1 MKKKLLLSVAVLFSS
16 MLGFAQNSLSM
27 DAVKIAP
34 GKTAQVSVNLN
45 NSTAYTAFQFDMT
58 LPKGI
63 TVKEAT
69 LADRASGHTLKTG
82 TVNGKYRVL
91 AYSYNAETNEGN
103 KPITGSE
110 GAIVNL
116 TLEAGESVAEGAT
129 IVIDAGNQSQD
140 GGQVFVEADGTT
152 NYSMGEVTA
161 AVTVSDVTEGVKA
174 VITAAKKALFY
185 SDKSL
190 DFSSVDGVKAY
201 IVTGYDNEKGTIW
214 LNQVKVVPANT
225 AVLLEGEKGEY
236 IIPVTTD
243 GTRIYKNMLVG
254 SLTATTVNK
263 DGGEGITNY
272 ILSNGDNGVGFYY
285 AKESGSSIKAGGAY
299 LPLPTSLASVGTAGS
314 TEEVSINKYG
324 MVCYYSDQSLDFS
337 GSDLQDVKAYT
348 AYGYDKKGTI
358 LLTRVKKVPANTA
371 VLLLAPAEAKKYNV
385 PTASLQQVYSNMFI
399 GSLTGKTVQKEEDG
413 MINYYVS
420 VVDGNV
426 GFYLASESG
435 TKISAKRGWLP
446 VPKELTVFAAATRGI
461 SSNGLSINLSD
472 DVITMSLNGY
482 GDDDATGI
490 NRVASEVGNDT
501 WYNLKGQRIDT
512 PTRKGLYIK
521 NGKKVIVK

>member
-1 MKKKLLLSVAVLFSS
+1 MKRFFISVIVS
-16 MLGFAQNSLSM
+16 MGCFMAHAQSVTIPTVNIIPGSEKSVDVTIANSTDYTAYQFDVALPTGVTLKSA
-27 DAVKIAP
+27 AVKSKGESREITS
-34 GKTAQVSVNLN
+34 GKVG
-45 NSTAYTAFQFDMT
+45 D
-58 LPKGI
+58 
-63 TVKEAT
+63 
-69 LADRASGHTLKTG
+69 
-82 TVNGKYRVL
+82 KYRVL
-91 AYSYNAETNEGN
+91 SYAKDNNKLGEAEVLSLTFEAASSFAEDAQGNVEGIVLVDPEGN
-103 KPITGSE
+103 QPETVTG
-110 GAIVNL
+110 
-116 TLEAGESVAEGAT
+116 
-129 IVIDAGNQSQD
+129 
-140 GGQVFVEADGTT
+140 GT
-152 NYSMGEVTA
+152 V
-161 AVTVSDVTEGVKA
+161 DFKVTEGVK
-174 VITAAKKALFY
+174 VNITAAKKALFCG
-185 SDKSL
+185 DKSL
-190 DFSSVDGVKAY
+190 DFGSVDGIKAY
-201 IVTGYDNEKGTIW
+201 IVTGYDNAKGTIW

-225 AVLLEGEKGEY
+225 AVLLEGEQGEY
-236 IIPVTTD
+236 NIPVTTD
-243 GTRIYKNMLVG
+243 GTCIYENMLVG

-263 DGGEGITNY
+263 DGGEGINNY

-299 LPLPTSLASVGTAGS
+299 LPLPASIASVGTAGN

-371 VLLLAPAEAKKYNV
+371 VLLLAPAEAKKYIV

-420 VVDGNV
+420 VVDDIV
-426 GFYLASESG
+426 GLYLASENG
-435 TKISAKRGWLP
+435 TNIPAKRGWLP
-446 VPKELTVFAAATRGI
+446 VPKEMTIFAAAATRGI

-482 GDDDATGI
+482 GDDETTGI
-490 NRVASEVGNDT
+490 SRVASEVGNDT